1 MNNGMDAG
9 KRLALIRIV
18 GPDFVAGFRIW
29 LPSGSR
35 NKIVVRLPD
44 NPSA

>member
-1 MNNGMDAG
+1 MKNGMDAG

-35 NKIVVRLPD
+35 NKIGGEVSR
-44 NPSA
+44 